1 MKLDP
6 IRPEVVAAIREVLQQ
21 EMRRFG
27 LECVEVTVAPDH
39 TEEPSLWIEARYG
52 LQGDPIDPRA
62 MARLTTK
69 VRDQLWALG
78 EERFP
83 YIRHDIPE
91 EKKVAELT

>member
-1 MKLDP
+1 MKP
-6 IRPEVVAAIREVLQQ
+6 EPVSPEVVAVIGEVLQQ

-27 LECVEVTVAPDH
+27 LEGFAVTVAPDH
-39 TEEPSLWIEARYG
+39 TGEPSLWVEARYG
-52 LQGDPIDPRA
+52 LQGDPIDPRT

-69 VRDQLWALG
+69 VRDRLWTLG